1 MSDIILK
8 VANLLNSDMLW
19 VYFLVV
25 IVVFYLIIALTTWD
39 IKKPLIYLGIPSLL
53 VGVILSVI
61 RFLPNIIPIKNS
73 ILIILNSLIKPL
85 LITGIMCIII
95 GIIMIIL
102 YKILEKKH
110 KEKLDEQAIYDSF

>member
-95 GIIMIIL
+95 GIIMVIL

>member
-61 RFLPNIIPIKNS
+61 RFLPNIITIKNS

>member
-19 VYFLVV
+19 VFFLVV